1 MTGIKLLIEYDE
13 QTQEMKFFEVVG
25 DLAPVLAIKVPVAIY
40 TSDGPDLAERKMGET
55 VFTFFDRWAT
65 TKIGLRSYVDEA
77 RTALH
82 AGKKEIE
89 QKAGVGDEEAQYHLA
104 IELFTEGVKEKSE
117 SAIEK
122 SESWLRL
129 AAANGSREAADYLL
143 KHWER
148 DKASALRA
156 ISEN

>member
-13 QTQEMKFFEVVG
+13 RAQEMKFFEVSG
-25 DLAPVLAIKVPVAIY
+25 DLPPVLAIKVPVAVY

-65 TKIGLRSYVDEA
+65 TKIGLRNYVDEA
-77 RTALH
+77 RAALD
-82 AGKKEIE
+82 AGKKGTD
-89 QKAGVGDEEAQYHLA
+89 QKARAGDEQAQYHLA

-117 SAIEK
+117 NAIEEA
-122 SESWLRL
+122 ESWLRK
-129 AAANGSREAADYLL
+129 AAANGSRDAADYLN

-156 ISEN
+156 ISGN